1 MAAPQYDRRKFGW
14 LDRMMFDITL
24 SPASRLVG
32 WAIYKHLN
40 SVSGD
45 AWPSQETMRRKL
57 GLGNIKTVR
66 RGIRALYEKD
76 YIEIVFDPISRSNS
90 YKPIFQP
97 GDGGNSAPTD
107 GGTTAPINGGITA
120 PTDAQSAPPM
130 GAIMSPSM
138 GAILSGGGPFSAP
151 LNNRINKPREKSAR
165 GSVTDT
171 TNGNVERFDRQAAE
185 GDGVTIEAD
194 PIADTWLMVKATV
207 VGRHGD
213 RAKSFLDRLSVRRD
227 GHDIVHSAAGSFFV
241 DTIRNDYLDTLTAAW
256 RSEHAWVR
264 TVRLITSMRE
274 AAQ

>member
-1 MAAPQYDRRKFGW
+1 
-14 LDRMMFDITL
+14 MMFDITL

-66 RGIRALYEKD
+66 RGVKALYDKG

-97 GDGGNSAPTD
+97 GDGGTSAPTD
-107 GGTTAPINGGITA
+107 GGTSAPIDGK
-120 PTDAQSAPPM
+120 SAPPI
-130 GAIMSPSM
+130 GAKMSPSM

-151 LNNRINKPREKSAR
+151 LNNRINKPSEIT
-165 GSVTDT
+165 G
-171 TNGNVERFDRQAAE
+171 DR
-185 GDGVTIEAD
+185 DGVLGWFAQPSPAARQQTSDEGGLTIDHD
-194 PIADTWLMVKATV
+194 PIGDTWPMVKAAV
-207 VGRHGD
+207 IGKHGD
-213 RAKSFLDRLSVRRD
+213 RAKTYIDRLSVRRD
-227 GHDIVHSAAGSFFV
+227 GHDILMTAAGSFYV

-256 RSEHAWVR
+256 RAEHSWVR
-264 TVRLITSMRE
+264 NVRVAVGNLR
-274 AAQ
+274 AAE